1 MAEKIKAIIK
11 RPYEPVGRIRE
22 IDNTLEALQAAVDGY
37 IETVTI
43 AEDTVVI
50 CNEEGQ
56 LRNMPYNCEICGI
69 NFVGTI
75 LLVGSDGEDFT
86 DVPVTL
92 EEFEQF
98 ILSE

>member
-1 MAEKIKAIIK
+1 MADKIKAIIK
-11 RPYEPVGRIRE
+11 RPFEPVGRIRE

-43 AEDTVVI
+43 AEDMVII

-56 LRNMPYNCEICGI
+56 LRNLPYNCEICGI